1 MNPYF
6 WNGLQHALA
15 GLACAWGFFAL
26 AKKLKATASPR
37 SEPASEA
44 GSDRTGADPSPVLL
58 SQAGFW
64 LALLM
69 GSSALFF
76 VPSHIDRPGTWADW
90 LWQFTHYPVPD
101 WDILWLG
108 MPWHRWFLT
117 HSVLIPLVV
126 VGLTFEHRLW
136 RAVGYGLA
144 VGVASHLAWDAI
156 TQSPS
161 TPIVFLPD
169 AFLIR
174 GDTARTWLLVQA
186 ALAFGLALLAERRH
200 PIQKSG
206 S

>member
-15 GLACAWGFFAL
+15 GLACAWGFFVL
-26 AKKLKATASPR
+26 AKKLKTDASPR
-37 SEPASEA
+37 PRPTSEA
-44 GSDRTGADPSPVLL
+44 ASGRTDADPSPVVL

-76 VPSHIDRPGTWADW
+76 LPGHIDRPGTWADW
-90 LWQFTHYPVPD
+90 FWQFTHYPVPD

-117 HSVLIPLVV
+117 HSALIPLAV

-136 RAVGYGLA
+136 RGVGYGLA

-156 TQSPS
+156 TQSPG

-186 ALAFGLALLAERRH
+186 ALAFGLAVLAERRH
-200 PIQKSG
+200 PLDA
-206 S
+206 

>member
-15 GLACAWGFFAL
+15 GLACAWGFFVL
-26 AKKLKATASPR
+26 AKKLKADASPR
-37 SEPASEA
+37 PEPASEA

-117 HSVLIPLVV
+117 HSVLIPLIV

-144 VGVASHLAWDAI
+144 VGVASHLAWDAM
-156 TQSPS
+156 TQSPG

-169 AFLIR
+169 VFLIR
-174 GDTARTWLLVQA
+174 GDTARTWLLAQA
-186 ALAFGLALLAERRH
+186 VLAFGLAVLAEQRH
-200 PIQKSG
+200 PIQKS
-206 S
+206 SL